1 MKNVVDVIVIGPGQ
15 IGQAIPVCLSL
26 VALCLL
32 TPNTAQ
38 SASSSDEPMPASEV
52 KYRHPVLETSRFI
65 AYLLEIP
72 PHQATLMHRHDRDIL
87 SVFVSGAKT
96 TSTFAGREPVTDTI
110 PGGESRFRA
119 AGFTHATRNDD
130 NVVFR
135 SVILEFAQSQGAARA
150 QSAEQRYCNEGSHTA
165 CVTEKQQLCT
175 EGFCA
180 TEIRMAPGAIRK
192 DSARAASYAMITVN
206 NCELSVGTPDLASVH
221 AYRVGDIQYF
231 ESASDSWKNFGQA
244 EAHVVLVNF
253 R

>member
-1 MKNVVDVIVIGPGQ
+1 MKNVVVIRPGQ
-15 IGQAIPVCLSL
+15 IGQAIRVCLSL
-26 VALCLL
+26 VAIGLV
-32 TPNTAQ
+32 TSSAAQ
-38 SASSSDEPMPASEV
+38 SASSSDEPIPASEV

-96 TSTFAGREPVTDTI
+96 TSTFQGREPVTDTI

-135 SVILEFAQSQGAARA
+135 SVILEFAQSQGAIRA
-150 QSAEQRYCNEGSHTA
+150 PSAE
-165 CVTEKQQLCT
+165 QQLCT
-175 EGFCA
+175 EGFCV
-180 TEIRMAPGAIRK
+180 TEIHIAPGAIRK
-192 DSARAASYAMITVN
+192 DTARAASYAMIAVN
-206 NCELSVGTPDLASVH
+206 DCELSVGTQDLVSVH
-221 AYRVGDIQYF
+221 AYRAGDIQYF
-231 ESASDSWKNFGQA
+231 ESASDSWKNSGQA
-244 EAHVVLVNF
+244 EAHVVRVDF